1 MSDSEHPPQTI
12 DRPGHESEMVDQP
25 RDEMREYAGSGKL
38 EGKAALITGGDSGI
52 GRAVAVAFA
61 KEGADVA
68 ISYLSEHDDADH
80 TASLVEAA
88 GRKAVKLPGDLSDE
102 QTARKAVDDA
112 ASQLGHLDILV
123 NNIAWQNPVEDFSEI
138 TTEQWDRTF
147 KTNIYSFFWCSH
159 QAMKHLPD
167 GGAIINTSS
176 INGLRGNA
184 SLIDYSATKGAV
196 NALTYA
202 LAQALID
209 KGIRVNA
216 VAPGPIWTPLI
227 PATMDEEKVKTFG
240 QQTPMGRAAQP
251 DEVAPSYVFFASGQ
265 LSSYYSG
272 EILAPIGGE
281 TLPG

>member
-12 DRPGHESEMVDQP
+12 DRPGHESEMADQP

-52 GRAVAVAFA
+52 GRAVAIAFA

-102 QTARKAVDDA
+102 QTARKVVDDA

-159 QAMKHLPD
+159 EALKHLPE

-176 INGLRGNA
+176 INGLRGNKL
-184 SLIDYSATKGAV
+184 LIPYSATKGAI
-196 NALTYA
+196 NALTWS
-202 LAQALID
+202 LSQALQE

-227 PATMDEEKVKTFG
+227 PATMHEEKVKSFG
-240 QQTPMGRAAQP
+240 SDTPLARAGQP
-251 DEVAPSYVFFASGQ
+251 AELAPAYVYFASQ
-265 LSSYYSG
+265 ESSYTTG
-272 EILAPIGGE
+272 EVLGITGGK
-281 TLPG
+281 PVS